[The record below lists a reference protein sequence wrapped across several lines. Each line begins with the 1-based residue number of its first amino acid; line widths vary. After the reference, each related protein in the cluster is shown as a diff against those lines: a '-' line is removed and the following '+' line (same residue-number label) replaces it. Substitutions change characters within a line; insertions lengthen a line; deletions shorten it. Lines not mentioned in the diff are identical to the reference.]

1 MLTGAEIKRYFP
13 ALTAVE
19 VYDTIGSTNTRA
31 VELARA
37 GTPGVAL
44 VLSDSQSC
52 GRGRVSRPF
61 YSPPGT
67 GIYLTLLTRP
77 RVAPDLLP
85 RLTPLAAVATA
96 EAIEA
101 IADVRVGVKW
111 VNDLW
116 IGEKKITGI
125 LTEGALRADGTPDYA
140 VIGIGINVGPMTFPG
155 DIAAVATSVA
165 NETGAAPDRDGLTL
179 AVIDRL
185 LTRLAA
191 FPGGDFLDAYRSRSV
206 LDGRD
211 VTGAR
216 GTETFDAR
224 VLGIDPDGCL
234 RLRRQ
239 GGEECVLPSGE
250 IAHVHPKNR

>member
-116 IGEKKITGI
+116 I
-125 LTEGALRADGTPDYA
+125 
-140 VIGIGINVGPMTFPG
+140 
-155 DIAAVATSVA
+155 
-165 NETGAAPDRDGLTL
+165 
-179 AVIDRL
+179 
-185 LTRLAA
+185 
-191 FPGGDFLDAYRSRSV
+191 
-206 LDGRD
+206 
-211 VTGAR
+211 
-216 GTETFDAR
+216 
-224 VLGIDPDGCL
+224 
-234 RLRRQ
+234 
-239 GGEECVLPSGE
+239 
-250 IAHVHPKNR
+250 

>member
-1 MLTGAEIKRYFP
+1 MLTSEEIKKRFP

-31 VELARA
+31 IELARA

-44 VLSDSQSC
+44 VLADSQSG

-96 EAIEA
+96 EAIEEVA
-101 IADVRVGVKW
+101 GVRVGVKW

-116 IGEKKITGI
+116 LGEKKITGI
-125 LTEGALRADGTPDYA
+125 LTEGAFRADGAPDYA
-140 VIGIGINVGPMTFPG
+140 VIGIGVNVGHMTFPPEF
-155 DIAAVATSVA
+155 ASVATSIA
-165 NETGAAPDRDGLTL
+165 SETGTAPDRDRLTL
-179 AVIDRL
+179 AMIDRL

-191 FPGGDFLDAYRSRSV
+191 FPGGDFLDAYRARSV

-211 VTGAR
+211 VTVSR

-234 RLRRQ
+234 RLRLPD
-239 GGEECVLPSGE
+239 GAELALPSGE
-250 IAHVHPKNR
+250 IAHVSPRKR